1 MSLAKATW
9 DFRSPCAPPRRAIS
23 DARRADLGWDGG
35 ERLGDLLLVRR
46 DFGSGIL
53 PMWRWRATARSSP
66 TATALRR
73 SGSRSATKSTGR
85 ATSAFEVLVGCAADD
100 ECEGAAWVPVYNVRA
115 LLRALTG
122 QLMHDL
128 DVYCTVP
135 GPHEDNGQEADAPGG
150 RAADSP
156 HPLTPAEL
164 PDTDE

>member
-135 GPHEDNGQEADAPGG
+135 GPHEDNGQGGG
-150 RAADSP
+150 RPRGPRRRQPAPA
-156 HPLTPAEL
+156 HPGRTPGHG
-164 PDTDE
+164 